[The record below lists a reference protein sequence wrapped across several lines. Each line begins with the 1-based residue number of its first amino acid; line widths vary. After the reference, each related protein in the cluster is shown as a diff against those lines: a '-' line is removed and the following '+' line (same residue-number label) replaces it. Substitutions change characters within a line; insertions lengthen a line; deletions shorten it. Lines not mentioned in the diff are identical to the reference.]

1 MSNNRDNGNASAIR
15 EAIVI
20 IRDMLING
28 GHDAQCRAKIV
39 TICNTV
45 LSTPPRN
52 CDVGTAKEQALR
64 KEAYCLRYSSLPTD
78 NCDNC
83 PLLGYN
89 RASSEHM
96 VGYSCDLAWAQLPYE
111 AEGVDKC

>member
-1 MSNNRDNGNASAIR
+1 MADENIADMR

-39 TICNTV
+39 TICNAV

-52 CDVGTAKEQALR
+52 CDVGTAEEQSKRFSRFCESHPYKDGVGCRCA
-64 KEAYCLRYSSLPTD
+64 
-78 NCDNC
+78 NCELDAENC
-83 PLLGYN
+83 
-89 RASSEHM
+89 EI
-96 VGYSCDLAWAQLPYE
+96 AWAQMPYK
-111 AEGVDKC
+111 AEGVDK

>member
-1 MSNNRDNGNASAIR
+1 MADGNIATMR

-45 LSTPPRN
+45 LSTPTRN
-52 CDVGTAKEQALR
+52 CDVGTAEEQEKRFDSFCCANY
-64 KEAYCLRYSSLPTD
+64 KPNNVDAECWG
-78 NCDNC
+78 C
-83 PLLGYN
+83 PLMSHRN
-89 RASSEHM
+89 KCEF
-96 VGYSCDLAWAQLPYE
+96 AWAQLPYE
-111 AEGVDKC
+111 AEGGQK